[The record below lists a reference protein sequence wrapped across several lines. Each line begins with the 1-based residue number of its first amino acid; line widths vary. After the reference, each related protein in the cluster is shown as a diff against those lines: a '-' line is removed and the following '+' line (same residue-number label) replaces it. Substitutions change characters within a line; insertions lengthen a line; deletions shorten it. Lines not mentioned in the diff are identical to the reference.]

1 MIYPFAALV
10 GQESLKTALL
20 LNAVD
25 PGIGGVLISGEKGTA
40 KSTAAR
46 ALAALLPDQR
56 VVAGC
61 PFRCDPESPDPGCAH
76 CSVLVERPAAEVHVP
91 FVDLPLGAT
100 EDRVVGSLDFE
111 RALREGRR
119 AFQPGLLAAAHRGV
133 LYVDEVNLLP
143 DHLVD
148 ILLDVAASGVNVV
161 QRESVEV
168 IHPSR
173 FLLVGTMNPEEG
185 RAQAAVA
192 RPVWVDGRGCRPA
205 RSRDPCRGRPPA
217 DRLRGRPGRV
227 FASRWEAEQSA
238 LRTQIAAA
246 RGRLAGVT
254 LDDELL
260 ILISRLCCE
269 FGADGMRADIALH
282 KASRASRGA
291 RGAVGRR

>member
-25 PGIGGVLISGEKGTA
+25 PRIGGVLISGEKGTA

-61 PFRCDPESPDPGCAH
+61 PFRCDPGSPNPACTH
-76 CSVLVERPAAEVHVP
+76 CGGQVEHPATDVQVP

-100 EDRVVGSLDFE
+100 EDRVLGSLDFE

-161 QRESVEV
+161 ERESVEV
-168 IHPSR
+168 VHPSR

-185 RAQAAVA
+185 EL
-192 RPVWVDGRGCRPA
+192 RPQLLDRFGLMIEVSGP
-205 RSRDPCRGRPPA
+205 RDPAIRAEVVRRRIAFEA
-217 DRLRGRPGRV
+217 DSV
-227 FASRWEAEQSA
+227 TFAGRWEAEQSA
-238 LRTQIAAA
+238 LRAQIATA
-246 RGRLAGVT
+246 RDGLAGVT
-254 LDDELL
+254 LDDEFTDFDQPPLL
-260 ILISRLCCE
+260 RVWRRRDAGGHRLAQ
-269 FGADGMRADIALH
+269 GV
-282 KASRASRGA
+282 ASLGGTRGA
-291 RGAVGRR
+291 FGRR

>member
-61 PFRCDPESPDPGCAH
+61 PFRCDPGSPNPACTH
-76 CSVLVERPAAEVHVP
+76 CGELVERPETDVHVP

-100 EDRVVGSLDFE
+100 EDRVLGSLDFE

-148 ILLDVAASGVNVV
+148 VLLDVAASGVNVV
-161 QRESVEV
+161 QREGVEV
-168 IHPSR
+168 
-173 FLLVGTMNPEEG
+173 
-185 RAQAAVA
+185 
-192 RPVWVDGRGCRPA
+192 
-205 RSRDPCRGRPPA
+205 
-217 DRLRGRPGRV
+217 
-227 FASRWEAEQSA
+227 
-238 LRTQIAAA
+238 
-246 RGRLAGVT
+246 
-254 LDDELL
+254 
-260 ILISRLCCE
+260 
-269 FGADGMRADIALH
+269 
-282 KASRASRGA
+282 
-291 RGAVGRR
+291 